1 MDGCLCFLSKNS
13 GRERRRSR
21 YLGSV
26 ILTSENN
33 KISQILI
40 KSIQHVGDKKHKVEV
55 EMDDRK
61 ETREPYKLL

>member
-1 MDGCLCFLSKNS
+1 MVVFAFYQRTVDGKEDEA
-13 GRERRRSR
+13 GTWA
-21 YLGSV
+21 V

>member
-1 MDGCLCFLSKNS
+1 MVVFAFYQRTVDGKEDEA
-13 GRERRRSR
+13 GTWE
-21 YLGSV
+21 V

>member
-1 MDGCLCFLSKNS
+1 M
-13 GRERRRSR
+13 
-21 YLGSV
+21 